1 MKRHGPGRAIGW
13 LATGATLVA
22 AGAVLGAAAGR
33 RRPSPARRAET
44 DDDLADRPVARAA
57 LADAVAAAH
66 RVDEIATSVA
76 RLETRVAAIENSTAA
91 RVDAVWQRVLQLE
104 ARLEQLKAERAAGPS
119 LEQGALEQAAA
130 EVERRL
136 APRVEAL
143 GARVEENQT
152 AIRQLETHAQQTE
165 ANLQKM
171 IAAVEKLADQVARV
185 LPAGP
190 VRREPQR
197 ETGVAAPETPAPS
210 GETRSEG
217 ERRASSFQWRSV
229 ALLAA
234 ITAGLVASY
243 ATGPGARRPAVSPP
257 PAVVAAPAPDRWLE
271 DAVGSLT
278 VLAARQPAN
287 TAWKYELA
295 RLHEMRGD
303 VAQAEWWYR
312 AVLATDPQDYRARD
326 GLAELLANARGASA
340 VP

>member
-33 RRPSPARRAET
+33 RRPSLAPRRPAEI

-91 RVDAVWQRVLQLE
+91 RVDTVWQRVLQLE
-104 ARLEQLKAERAAGPS
+104 ARLEQLKAERAAVPS
-119 LEQGALEQAAA
+119 LEQASLEQAAA

-143 GARVEENQT
+143 GARVEESQT
-152 AIRQLETHAQQTE
+152 AIRQLEIHAQQTE

-190 VRREPQR
+190 VRMEPQK
-197 ETGVAAPETPAPS
+197 ETGAAASEAPAPG

-217 ERRASSFQWRSV
+217 ERRASSFGWRSV
-229 ALLAA
+229 ALIGA
-234 ITAGLVASY
+234 ISAGLLASY
-243 ATGPGARRPAVSPP
+243 ATGPGARRPAASPLP
-257 PAVVAAPAPDRWLE
+257 PAVVAAPAADRLFE

-312 AVLATDPQDYRARD
+312 AVLAADPQDFRAKD
-326 GLAELLANARGASA
+326 ALAELLAKRAT
-340 VP
+340 P